1 MTTYLEIA
9 VNVPK
14 VAGVYHYHL
23 PAELEGRVQPGH
35 LVVVPFGRQ
44 RVQGLV
50 LRQVQDPAVAVTR
63 PVEALLDEQPVIT
76 PAMLGLAQELA
87 QATLAPL
94 AACVD
99 LMLPPGLSQQSE
111 TLYSLR
117 SRPDGDLG
125 ALSPT
130 QKRLV
135 NLLQKR
141 GALRTR
147 QLERALPRQTWQ
159 NAAQKLVRSGWIST
173 QIVLPEPTTRPK
185 TVRTAQLACAPDQ
198 VRCQM
203 DSLGGVVHVARLAA
217 NPRQVAEQSAQ
228 LGRPGSKALERRLA
242 VLQVLQENTIQGQPQ
257 PVEAGVLYAQTG
269 AGLADL
275 QKLHELGLVVLEEQ
289 VSPSTR
295 RRQAML
301 QALLQ
306 TGGSLDVSIL
316 YAESGGGLVDLRY
329 LEQRGLI
336 SLGENE
342 IWRNP
347 LAQYDYQPVDA
358 PRLTHDQQA
367 VWEKIL
373 AWLEATARGGPRQPV
388 LLHGVTGSGKTE
400 IYLRA
405 VEAALQMGRQ
415 AIVLVPEIALTPQT
429 VRRFQGR
436 FPGQVGLWHSGLSQ
450 GERFDAWRRARDG
463 RLAVMVGPRSAL
475 FTPFP
480 RLGLIVVDECHDDSY
495 YQSDPQPR
503 YHAREAALAY
513 ARHAGALCLLGSA
526 TPDLVSTYRA
536 SQGQYQ
542 YLRLPTR
549 ILAHR
554 QTVQAQMNRIAARA
568 RHPEAEGRGTT
579 LPVSHYHP
587 LENEAESIDLPPT
600 TIVDMR
606 QELKEGNR
614 SIFSRRLQAALQTT
628 LEQGQQAILFLNRR
642 GTATYVFCRDCGQAL
657 KCPHCDIPLT
667 YHGPQQALICH
678 RCGYRR
684 KMPQT
689 CPACSGQRIRQYG
702 TGTAKVEAEIQALFP
717 QAGILRWDYETTRQK
732 GSHEQILSQFAAHR
746 ADILVGTQ
754 MLAKGLDLPLVTL
767 VGAVL
772 ADVGLNLPDYRAAER
787 TFQVL
792 TQVAGRAGRS
802 PLGGEVILQT
812 FEPEHYAIQ
821 AASRHDYRAF
831 YQQELKYRRQLGY
844 PPFAHLARLE
854 FRHQDANQA
863 ERAARSMAARVQT
876 WLQQEARRATELI
889 GPVPCYFARL
899 AGAYR
904 WQIVLRGPDPASLLR
919 DKPLENWRVE
929 IDPVSLL

>member
-1 MTTYLEIA
+1 MTTYLEIV
-9 VNVPK
+9 VNVPN

-23 PAELEGRVQPGH
+23 PAELEGQIQPGH

-50 LRQVQDPAVAVTR
+50 LRQVQDPAVAETR
-63 PVEALLDEQPVIT
+63 PVQERLDDQPVIT
-76 PAMLGLAQELA
+76 PAMLALVQELA
-87 QATLAPL
+87 RTTLAPL
-94 AACVD
+94 TACVD

-111 TLYSLR
+111 TQYSLR
-117 SRPDGDLG
+117 PRPDRDLS

-135 NLLQKR
+135 SLLQKR

-147 QLERALPRQTWQ
+147 QLERALPRQAWQ
-159 NAAQKLVRSGWIST
+159 KAAQKLVHSGWLTT
-173 QIVLPEPTTRPK
+173 QIVLPEPTNRPK
-185 TVRTAQLACAPDQ
+185 TVHTAQLVCAPEEARRQ
-198 VRCQM
+198 LNA
-203 DSLGGVVHVARLAA
+203 LGSAQRVVGLAA
-217 NPRQVAEQSAQ
+217 NPSQIAAQMAQ
-228 LGRPGSKALERRLA
+228 LGKPGSKVLQRRQA
-242 VLQVLQENTIQGQPQ
+242 VLQLLQELAR
-257 PVEAGVLYAQTG
+257 PVEASKLHAQTG
-269 AGLADL
+269 ASRADL
-275 QKLHELGLVVLEEQ
+275 QKLQELELVVLQEQ
-289 VSPSTR
+289 PSPAME

-306 TGGSLDVSIL
+306 AAEPLDVSIL
-316 YAESGGGLVDLRY
+316 YAESGGSLSDLRY
-329 LEQRGLI
+329 LEERGLV

-347 LAQYDYQPVDA
+347 LAQYDYQPLAA
-358 PRLTHDQQA
+358 PPLTHDQQS
-367 VWEKIL
+367 VWEKVA
-373 AWLEATARGGPRQPV
+373 AWQDETASGRPAKPV

-405 VEAALQMGRQ
+405 VEAALRSGRQ

-429 VRRFQGR
+429 VRRFLGR

-450 GERFDAWRRARDG
+450 GERFDTWRRARDG
-463 RLAVMVGPRSAL
+463 RLSVMVGPRSAL

-513 ARHAGALCLLGSA
+513 ARQAGALCLLGSA
-526 TPDLVSTYRA
+526 TPDLVSTFRA
-536 SQGQYQ
+536 SQGQYH
-542 YLRLPTR
+542 YLSLPSR

-554 QTVQAQMNRIAARA
+554 QAVQAQMNRITARA
-568 RHPEAEGRGTT
+568 RRPEAEAHGTA
-579 LPVSHYHP
+579 LPVSHFHP

-600 TIVDMR
+600 RVVDMR

-614 SIFSRRLQAALQTT
+614 SIFSRSLQAALQNT
-628 LEQGQQAILFLNRR
+628 LAQNQQAILFLNRR

-684 KMPQT
+684 KMPST
-689 CPACSGQRIRQYG
+689 CPACGSQRIRQYG
-702 TGTAKVEAEIQALFP
+702 TGTARVEAEIQALFP

-746 ADILVGTQ
+746 ADVLVGTQ

-812 FEPEHYAIQ
+812 FQPEHYAIQ

-854 FRHQDANQA
+854 FRHRDEVQA
-863 ERAARSMAARVQT
+863 ERAARSMAARVEA
-876 WLQQEARRATELI
+876 WLHQETRGATEVI

-899 AGAYR
+899 AGVYR

>member
-1 MTTYLEIA
+1 MTTYLEIV
-9 VNVPK
+9 VNVPN

-23 PAELEGRVQPGH
+23 PAELEGQIQPGH

-50 LRQVQDPAVAVTR
+50 LRQVQVPAVAETR
-63 PVEALLDEQPVIT
+63 PVEGRLDDQPVIT
-76 PAMLGLAQELA
+76 PAMLGLVQELA

-117 SRPDGDLG
+117 PRPDGDLSE
-125 ALSPT
+125 LTPT
-130 QKRLV
+130 QKRMV
-135 NLLQKR
+135 SLLQKR

-147 QLERALPRQTWQ
+147 QLERALPRQAWQ
-159 NAAQKLVRSGWIST
+159 KAAQKLVHSGWLTT
-173 QIVLPEPTTRPK
+173 QIVLPEPATRPK
-185 TVRTAQLACAPDQ
+185 TVRTAQLACAPDEARSQ
-198 VRCQM
+198 LN
-203 DSLGGVVHVARLAA
+203 SLGSTLRVVGLAA
-217 NPRQVAEQSAQ
+217 NSKPTAAQ
-228 LGRPGSKALERRLA
+228 TSLLGKSGSKALQRRQA
-242 VLQVLQENTIQGQPQ
+242 ALQFLQEQSQ
-257 PVEAGVLYAQTG
+257 PVEASQLYAQTG
-269 AGLADL
+269 AGLGDL
-275 QKLHELGLVVLEEQ
+275 QKLQELELIVLQEQ
-289 VSPSTR
+289 ASPAMA

-306 TGGSLDVSIL
+306 AAEPLDVSIL
-316 YAESGGGLVDLRY
+316 YAKSGGSLSDLRY
-329 LEQRGLI
+329 LEERGLVR
-336 SLGENE
+336 LGENE

-347 LAQYDYQPVDA
+347 LAQYDYQPLTV
-358 PRLTHDQQA
+358 PPLTHDQQS
-367 VWEKIL
+367 VWDKVA
-373 AWLEATARGGPRQPV
+373 AWLDEAAGGRPVKPV

-405 VEAALQMGRQ
+405 VEAALLSGRQ

-429 VRRFQGR
+429 ARRFLGR

-450 GERFDAWRRARDG
+450 GERFDTWRRARDG
-463 RLAVMVGPRSAL
+463 RLSVMVGPRSAL

-503 YHAREAALAY
+503 YHAREAAQAY
-513 ARHAGALCLLGSA
+513 ARLAGALCLLGSA
-526 TPDLVSTYRA
+526 TPDLVSTFRA
-536 SQGQYQ
+536 SQGQYH
-542 YLRLPTR
+542 YLSLPNR

-554 QTVQAQMNRIAARA
+554 QAVQAQMKRIAARA
-568 RHPEAEGRGTT
+568 RYPEAEARGRA
-579 LPVSHYHP
+579 LPVSHYRP

-600 TIVDMR
+600 EIVDMR

-614 SIFSRRLQAALQTT
+614 SIFSRLLQAGLQNT
-628 LEQGQQAILFLNRR
+628 LAQGQQAILFLNRR

-684 KMPQT
+684 KMPST
-689 CPACSGQRIRQYG
+689 CPTCGSQRIRQYG

-746 ADILVGTQ
+746 ADVLVGTQ

-802 PLGGEVILQT
+802 PLGGAVILQT
-812 FEPEHYAIQ
+812 FQPEHYAIQ

-854 FRHQDANQA
+854 LRHQDAAQA
-863 ERAARSMAARVQT
+863 ERAARAMAVQVQA
-876 WLQQEARRATELI
+876 WLHQEARRATELI

-899 AGAYR
+899 AGVYR
-904 WQIVLRGPDPASLLR
+904 WQIVLRGPNPASLLR

>member
-1 MTTYLEIA
+1 MTTYQEIA
-9 VNVPK
+9 VNVPN
-14 VAGVYHYHL
+14 VAGVFHYHL

-50 LRQVQDPAVAVTR
+50 LRQVQHPAVAETR
-63 PVEALLDEQPVIT
+63 PVQELVDDQPVVT
-76 PAMLGLAQELA
+76 PPMLALAEELA
-87 QATLAPL
+87 QTTLAPL

-111 TLYSLR
+111 TLYHLR
-117 SRPDGDLG
+117 PRPDGDLSG
-125 ALSPT
+125 LSPT

-135 NLLQKR
+135 HLLQKR

-147 QLERALPRQTWQ
+147 QLERALPRQNWQ
-159 NAAQKLVRSGWIST
+159 KAARKLASSGWIST
-173 QIVLPEPTTRPK
+173 QTVLPEPTTRPK
-185 TVRTAQLACAPDQ
+185 TVRTVQLASAPNQ
-198 VRCQM
+198 VRQHM
-203 DSLGGVVHVARLAA
+203 AK
-217 NPRQVAEQSAQ
+217 
-228 LGRPGSKALERRLA
+228 LGRPGSKALERR
-242 VLQVLQENTIQGQPQ
+242 
-257 PVEAGVLYAQTG
+257 
-269 AGLADL
+269 
-275 QKLHELGLVVLEEQ
+275 
-289 VSPSTR
+289 
-295 RRQAML
+295 QAML
-301 QALLQ
+301 RTLLQ
-306 TGGSLDVSIL
+306 AMGPLEVSVL
-316 YAESGGGLVDLRY
+316 YAESGGNLSDLRFLEKRGLV
-329 LEQRGLI
+329 
-336 SLGENE
+336 SLGESE

-347 LAQYDYQPVDA
+347 LAQYDYQPLEA
-358 PRLTHDQQA
+358 PPLTRDQQS
-367 VWEKIL
+367 VWEKIE
-373 AWLEATARGGPRQPV
+373 AWLGDATGSRPVKPV

-405 VEAALQMGRQ
+405 VEAALRLGRQ

-429 VRRFQGR
+429 VRRFLGR

-480 RLGLIVVDECHDDSY
+480 HLGLIVVDECHDDSY
-495 YQSDPQPR
+495 YQSDPQPH
-503 YHAREAALAY
+503 YHARQAAIAY
-513 ARHAGALCLLGSA
+513 ARQAGALCLLGSA
-526 TPDLVSTYRA
+526 TPDIVSTYQA
-536 SQGQYQ
+536 SQGQYH

-554 QTVQAQMNRIAARA
+554 QAIQAQMVRITARA
-568 RHPEAEGRGTT
+568 RHPEAEARGVA
-579 LPVSHYHP
+579 LPVSHYRP
-587 LENEAESIDLPPT
+587 LEQEAESIELPPT
-600 TIVDMR
+600 RIVDMR

-614 SIFSRRLQAALQTT
+614 SIFSRALQAALQHT
-628 LEQGQQAILFLNRR
+628 LAQGLQAILFLNRR
-642 GTATYVFCRDCGQAL
+642 GTTTYVFCRDCGQAL

-667 YHGPQQALICH
+667 YHGPQQALLCH

-689 CPACSGQRIRQYG
+689 CPVCGSTRIRQYG
-702 TGTAKVEAEIQALFP
+702 TGTARVEAEIQELFP
-717 QAGILRWDYETTRQK
+717 QANVLRWDYETTRQK
-732 GSHEQILSQFAAHR
+732 GSHEQILSQFAAHH
-746 ADILVGTQ
+746 ADVLVGTQ

-792 TQVAGRAGRS
+792 TQVSGRAGRS

-812 FEPEHYAIQ
+812 FQPEHYAIQ

-831 YQQELKYRRQLGY
+831 YQQELKYRRQLAY
-844 PPFAHLARLE
+844 PPFSHLARLE
-854 FRHQDANQA
+854 FRHRDAALA
-863 ERAARSMAARVQT
+863 ERAARSLAARVQS
-876 WLQQEARRATELI
+876 WLREEARRATELI

-899 AGAYR
+899 AGVYR

-919 DKPLENWRVE
+919 GKPLADWRVE
-929 IDPVSLL
+929 IDPPSLL